1 MDVETLAK
9 LTALG
14 KEIGMEGKDLQ
25 DFLRDERAA
34 WRERQATEEREREEE
49 RRDREEERR
58 KREIIRRHEVEMAK
72 IKLEESRN
80 LSVVQESPG
89 HATFKTAKL
98 PPFNENKDSID
109 AYLTRFEKHHEAMR
123 TDKSNW
129 AIYLAALLKGKALD
143 VYSRLS
149 SDEVHDYD
157 ALKSTLLCRYQLTEE
172 GLKKK
177 FYGSKPEVGESCSQY
192 MVRLEN
198 QLEKWLTNS
207 GSTNIEKN
215 YKDLVELLVLE
226 QFLSSCDGNMA
237 IHLREKQIE
246 GNSHLARLAERYM
259 DAHGLTTIKNT
270 KGQDYSKQ
278 NSWFDKAKDNKLSGS
293 QKPKSDLV
301 KQQDKTSQKN
311 CFLCGRSGHFAK
323 DCYMK
328 KKLLAALASVK
339 SC

>member
-1 MDVETLAK
+1 MIMDVETLAK

-143 VYSRLS
+143 VYS
-149 SDEVHDYD
+149 
-157 ALKSTLLCRYQLTEE
+157 
-172 GLKKK
+172 
-177 FYGSKPEVGESCSQY
+177 P
-192 MVRLEN
+192 
-198 QLEKWLTNS
+198 
-207 GSTNIEKN
+207 
-215 YKDLVELLVLE
+215 
-226 QFLSSCDGNMA
+226 
-237 IHLREKQIE
+237 
-246 GNSHLARLAERYM
+246 
-259 DAHGLTTIKNT
+259 
-270 KGQDYSKQ
+270 
-278 NSWFDKAKDNKLSGS
+278 
-293 QKPKSDLV
+293 
-301 KQQDKTSQKN
+301 
-311 CFLCGRSGHFAK
+311 
-323 DCYMK
+323 
-328 KKLLAALASVK
+328 
-339 SC
+339 